1 MVDLCGPPKT
11 GGTGIKQLR
20 LVGDPLTFQLGWK
33 SSHFSIG
40 LEVLS
45 LFNFKLKTLRE
56 NIAESKLSY
65 EIMDDAG
72 DKQISKINK
81 IDKIGTRSDER
92 FRINL
97 SFSSNFPEGQDPR
110 QHHKILHAH
119 CLQRLYWVG
128 GPFYSKDG
136 RGGDDN
142 LRPNQK

>member
-1 MVDLCGPPKT
+1 MVLP
-11 GGTGIKQLR
+11 R
-20 LVGDPLTFQLGWK
+20 LVELA
-33 SSHFSIG
+33 SSSSG
-40 LEVLS
+40 RLEVLS
-45 LFNFKLKTLRE
+45 IFYFKLKTLRE

-81 IDKIGTRSDER
+81 IDKIGTRLDEL
-92 FRINL
+92 FQINL

-128 GPFYSKDG
+128 GPFDYKDG
-136 RGGDDN
+136 GVDD
-142 LRPNQK
+142 LRPN

>member
-20 LVGDPLTFQLGWK
+20 W
-33 SSHFSIG
+33 

-81 IDKIGTRSDER
+81 IDKIGTRLDEL

>member
-20 LVGDPLTFQLGWK
+20 W
-33 SSHFSIG
+33 

-45 LFNFKLKTLRE
+45 LFNFELKTLRE

-81 IDKIGTRSDER
+81 IDKIGTRLDEL

>member
-1 MVDLCGPPKT
+1 
-11 GGTGIKQLR
+11 
-20 LVGDPLTFQLGWK
+20 
-33 SSHFSIG
+33 
-40 LEVLS
+40 
-45 LFNFKLKTLRE
+45 
-56 NIAESKLSY
+56 
-65 EIMDDAG
+65 MDDAG

-81 IDKIGTRSDER
+81 IDKIGTRLDEL

-119 CLQRLYWVG
+119 CLQRLYRVG